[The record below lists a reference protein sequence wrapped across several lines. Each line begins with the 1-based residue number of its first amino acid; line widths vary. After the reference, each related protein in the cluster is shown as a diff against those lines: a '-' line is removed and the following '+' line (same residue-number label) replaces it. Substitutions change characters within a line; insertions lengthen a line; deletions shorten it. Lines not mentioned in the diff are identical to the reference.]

1 MKTANLQ
8 IVDID
13 GNVVNEKTIELKEG
27 SNLIIKVPEHYSS
40 MPEFVDVIAETFW
53 KKLGTGEVIFIPQD
67 IELYVLN
74 VKVL

>member
-1 MKTANLQ
+1 MKTVNLQ

-27 SNLIIKVPEHYSS
+27 SNLIVKVPEHY
-40 MPEFVDVIAETFW
+40 MPEFVVDIAKAFW
-53 KKLGTGEVIFIPQD
+53 KKLGTGEIIFIPQD